1 MGTGGRAGE
10 TSSSNSSMEKVL
22 NSTARFIFAATA
34 IAACT
39 AATAQSFSQSDQER
53 RERNRE
59 EVMAKH
65 GEPMHA
71 DEPMERH
78 GTMHEKMHHSAE
90 MTREKTHHVAE
101 ETREKTHDVAE
112 KTRDFTHRQAQ
123 KVRRFG
129 ERQQD
134 HFGKA
139 PEPAPE
145 KTGQ

>member
-1 MGTGGRAGE
+1 MK
-10 TSSSNSSMEKVL
+10 SI
-22 NSTARFIFAATA
+22 ARFVFAATA

-39 AATAQSFSQSDQER
+39 AATAQPYSSSDQER

-59 EVMAKH
+59 EVMARY
-65 GEPMHA
+65 GEPMRG

-78 GTMHEKMHHSAE
+78 MTMHEKMHHTAGV
-90 MTREKTHHVAE
+90 TREKTHHAAE

-123 KVRRFG
+123 KVRHFG

-134 HFGKA
+134 RFGKA
-139 PEPAPE
+139 PERAEE
-145 KTGQ
+145 KPGQ